1 MYSCNKLLFLDCCGC
16 VLSLEYLNCLRC
28 EGEDMA
34 TWYAPSGQRSS
45 HMESGRHFARYGGIP
60 GVLEEI
66 ALKCGF
72 KVV

>member
-1 MYSCNKLLFLDCCGC
+1 
-16 VLSLEYLNCLRC
+16 
-28 EGEDMA
+28 MA